1 MRKSPSTLAPVTSL
15 LAGHRRYRTLALYV
29 LIAVVLWLVARGP
42 LPFVPSWW
50 AAGLENWTDPLK
62 KRHRIADGF
71 VLSGRLL
78 GKSREELV
86 ALLGA
91 PPKADKFADWEMVYP
106 LGAERG
112 FVGIDSE
119 WLVVRLNASGTA
131 VEARIVRD

>member
-1 MRKSPSTLAPVTSL
+1 M
-15 LAGHRRYRTLALYV
+15 

-50 AAGLENWTDPLK
+50 AADRENWSDPLK

-71 VLSGRLL
+71 VLTGRLL
-78 GKSREELV
+78 GKSREELIT
-86 ALLGA
+86 LLGA
-91 PPKADKFADWEMVYP
+91 PPRTDKFSDWEMVYP

-112 FVGIDSE
+112 FISIDME
-119 WLVVRLNASGTA
+119 WLVVRLNSSGKA